1 MPKGILRVNY
11 DEARQI
17 TQTLH
22 AEGEEFARLHSQ
34 TRQKVEDL
42 HKAWSGEAA
51 QSFEHEMTDSLLP
64 AIQRVSNALFAA
76 EKTLME
82 ILNLIRQADEE
93 TAGYFKGIGGDAGA
107 GKDGNSGSAGNI
119 SGQPPRNMQ
128 ELAER
133 LISKSPSPICVY
145 QIGPNEYLVT
155 IQGTDPL
162 NPNVSNNWGSAI
174 EAGLGLETGYEQQV
188 KRMLLNLPEGATVHL
203 TGHSQGGIVAQNLAG
218 DKELIGKVNIQ
229 SITTFGAPY
238 SKPEVPGI
246 NYQRF
251 AAQGDPVPYLEGRD
265 GPAAFAA
272 ARLLGPFAGAGI
284 GIASAV
290 LDRYPQTGIS
300 GNLNPLAAHG
310 IYSTSNEL
318 KSYALPF
325 SVKTWNETPIAT
337 SNGGAPNSPLAV
349 INQYAGNAVG
359 VAIGAGKT
367 SLDWAGKSVEWAASS
382 TKSVFQQAGNFFSN
396 FL

>member
-17 TQTLH
+17 AQTLR
-22 AEGEEFARLHSQ
+22 AEGEDFARLHSQ

-51 QSFEHEMTDSLLP
+51 QSFEREMTDSLLP
-64 AIQRVSNALFAA
+64 AAKRVSNALFAA
-76 EKTLME
+76 EKTLIE
-82 ILNLIRQADEE
+82 ILNIIRQADEE

-107 GKDGNSGSAGNI
+107 GKGGNPGNAGNI

-133 LISKSPSPICVY
+133 VMSKSPSPICVY

-162 NPNVSNNWGSAI
+162 NPNVSHNLGSAI
-174 EAGLGLETGYEQQV
+174 EAGLGLETGYEREV

-238 SKPEVPGI
+238 SKLEVAGI

-265 GPAAFAA
+265 GPAALAA
-272 ARLLGPFAGAGI
+272 ARLLGPFAGAGVA
-284 GIASAV
+284 GVV
-290 LDRYPQTGIS
+290 LDRYPQNNIS
-300 GNLNPLAAHG
+300 GNVNPLAAHG
-310 IYSTSNEL
+310 IYSTSNDL
-318 KSYALPF
+318 KGYTLPF
-325 SVKTWNETPIAT
+325 SVKTWNETPLAT

-349 INQYAGNAVG
+349 INKYAGNAIGG
-359 VAIGAGKT
+359 VIDAGKA
-367 SLDWAGKSVEWAASS
+367 SLEWAGKSVEWAATS
-382 TKSVFQQAGNFFSN
+382 TKGVFKQAGNFFNN